1 VIAQFEGIDHAF
13 HNLLAYGAHA
23 EVLAPQ
29 ALRERIAAE
38 AAETAA
44 LYASPKTGPS
54 LARRAR
60 ARSGTARA
68 ALG

>member
-1 VIAQFEGIDHAF
+1 MRSVQGIDHAF

-23 EVLAPQ
+23 EVIAPQ

-38 AAETAA
+38 TAETAA
-44 LYASPKTGPS
+44 LYASLKTGHSWPGE
-54 LARRAR
+54 LVQEPGA
-60 ARSGTARA
+60 A